1 MTSHSPLGT
10 KRPWLAFVLSLLLP
24 GAGLAYAGYRRLAVL
39 NLLVA
44 VLLLVSFVLLWPR
57 ETLFDWL
64 HYLLLVVGAAS
75 GGLAHVAA
83 GLYNRGVNSWTAMK

>member
-1 MTSHSPLGT
+1 MSGPVPIGT
-10 KRPWLAFVLSLLLP
+10 KRPWLAFVFSLLVP

-44 VLLLVSFVLLWPR
+44 VLLLVGFVVLWPR

-64 HYLLLVVGAAS
+64 HYTLLVVGAAS
-75 GGLAHVAA
+75 GGLAHAAA
-83 GLYNRGVNSWTAMK
+83 GRYNRGASSWTAMK